1 MKKWFVLLV
10 AIFVITSLV
19 GCDALQRKLT
29 RKNKVVKAPHFY
41 QLKKYTRKPSPELY
55 KQHFSYWRS
64 WQSELIQFLGDN
76 HKKDKQAIDEAVG
89 QLKDMQSILIPSK
102 AENMQLHVE
111 KMEGVKETISRRDL
125 SFANKDYVRRIL
137 EREDRAIKRE
147 FCYEKV
153 KNSLRKSSGEE
164 EVPQL
169 SMAAGR
175 EVPVEQKK

>member
-10 AIFVITSLV
+10 AIFAIASLT
-19 GCDALQRKLT
+19 GCDAMQRKFT
-29 RKNKVVKAPHFY
+29 RKKTVVKAPHFY
-41 QLKKYTRKPSPELY
+41 QLKKYARRPSPELY

-76 HKKDKQAIDEAVG
+76 HKKDKQAIEEAVG

-102 AENMQLHVE
+102 AEDMQPHVE
-111 KMEGVKETISRRDL
+111 KMEGVEETIFKGEL

-153 KNSLRKSSGEE
+153 KNSLRKSPGEE

-175 EVPVEQKK
+175 EGPVEPQK